1 PRPPR
6 RRARRASRCGA
17 AAPRAPR
24 GAAPWVP
31 ARDRGRASQAR
42 RSASARRPVWCT
54 RRRGRRRARPRRPPA
69 PTRTDH
75 HETSP
80 GSWSRHSSG
89 HRRRAAPRRRRLW
102 TAGRDAAVGNQAAA
116 VGAVRLDRPMTIVTS
131 SPGVADLPGA
141 LEALRAWQHD
151 GAVQL
156 HPGDVGWFWRFG
168 TEATAAAVRT
178 WRRDGA
184 VVAFGLLDGP
194 RLLRVTT
201 APDLRDDEVLAR
213 RIADDVARPEHG
225 VLPTGAVDVE
235 VPPGAVLGDV
245 LADLGWG
252 AGETMTP
259 LRRDL
264 TGPVEEPG
272 VRVEV
277 VGPEHAEQRAAVQR
291 AAFEGSTFTPER
303 WHAMASGP
311 LYTDARCLL
320 AYDDAATPVATITV
334 WSAGP
339 G

>member
-1 PRPPR
+1 M
-6 RRARRASRCGA
+6 A
-17 AAPRAPR
+17 
-24 GAAPWVP
+24 
-31 ARDRGRASQAR
+31 
-42 RSASARRPVWCT
+42 
-54 RRRGRRRARPRRPPA
+54 
-69 PTRTDH
+69 
-75 HETSP
+75 
-80 GSWSRHSSG
+80 
-89 HRRRAAPRRRRLW
+89 
-102 TAGRDAAVGNQAAA
+102 
-116 VGAVRLDRPMTIVTS
+116 IVTS

-168 TEATAAAVRT
+168 AEATAAAVRT

-303 WHAMASGP
+303 WHDMASGP

-339 G
+339 GRPGLVEPMGTHHAHRRHGYGRAITLAGAAVLRDLGASSAFVCTMSSLTGAVATYRAAGFEALPESTDRHRPA